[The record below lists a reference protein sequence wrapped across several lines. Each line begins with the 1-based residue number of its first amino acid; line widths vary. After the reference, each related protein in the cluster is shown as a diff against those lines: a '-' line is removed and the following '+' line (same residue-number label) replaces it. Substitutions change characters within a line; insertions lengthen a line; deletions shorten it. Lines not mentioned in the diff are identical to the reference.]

1 VPGSFGTLV
10 QRGRAFAA
18 VVLLAV
24 GCGGGAGYGPV
35 AQCQASQLHG
45 PLHALGAPGLDCSAV
60 EWDFGVVHDFAIFFG
75 AGSQQQIE
83 QILSGFSYE
92 VATTAGQNYAGGSVL
107 YLDPSGSNL
116 ALGLFQILTYPSGW
130 TTPHNP
136 YSEAPTIGNYLC
148 DMKSMR
154 LDAPAPDQGAD
165 AGC

>member
-1 VPGSFGTLV
+1 MPGSSGTLV
-10 QRGRAFAA
+10 QRGRALAA
-18 VVLLAV
+18 VVLMAV
-24 GCGGGAGYGPV
+24 GCGGARDAPAAQCRASQFHGPV
-35 AQCQASQLHG
+35 D
-45 PLHALGAPGLDCSAV
+45 ALGPPGLDCSAV
-60 EWDFGVVHDFAIFFG
+60 DWDFRVAHDCAILFG
-75 AGSQQQIE
+75 AGSRQQIE
-83 QILSGFSYE
+83 LVLSGFSYR

-107 YLDPSGSNL
+107 DLDPNGSNL

-154 LDAPAPDQGAD
+154 FDAQAPDQSAD

>member
-1 VPGSFGTLV
+1 MPGSFGTLL
-10 QRGRAFAA
+10 QRGRALVA
-18 VVLLAV
+18 VVPLTV
-24 GCGGGAGYGPV
+24 GCGGAGYAPI
-35 AQCQASQLHG
+35 AQCRASQLHG
-45 PLHALGAPGLDCSAV
+45 PLDALGPPGLDCSAV
-60 EWDFGVVHDFAIFFG
+60 EWDFGVVHDLAIFFG
-75 AGSQQQIE
+75 GGSQQQIE
-83 QILSGFSYE
+83 LILSGFSYR

-107 YLDPSGSNL
+107 YLNPNGSNL

-154 LDAPAPDQGAD
+154 FDAPAPDQSAD

>member
-1 VPGSFGTLV
+1 VD
-10 QRGRAFAA
+10 
-18 VVLLAV
+18 
-24 GCGGGAGYGPV
+24 
-35 AQCQASQLHG
+35 
-45 PLHALGAPGLDCSAV
+45 ALGAPGLDCSAV

-83 QILSGFSYE
+83 LILSGFSYR

-107 YLDPSGSNL
+107 YLDPNGSNL

-154 LDAPAPDQGAD
+154 FDAPVPEQSAD

>member
-1 VPGSFGTLV
+1 MPGSFGTLV
-10 QRGRAFAA
+10 QRGRALAA

-24 GCGGGAGYGPV
+24 GCGGAGYAAV
-35 AQCQASQLHG
+35 AQCRASQLHG
-45 PLHALGAPGLDCSAV
+45 PLDALGPPGLDCSAV
-60 EWDFGVVHDFAIFFG
+60 EWDFGVVHDSAIFFG

-83 QILSGFSYE
+83 LILSRFSYRI
-92 VATTAGQNYAGGSVL
+92 ATTAGQNYAGGSML
-107 YLDPSGSNL
+107 YLDPNGSNL

-136 YSEAPTIGNYLC
+136 YSEEPTIGNYLC

-154 LDAPAPDQGAD
+154 FDAPAPDQSAD

>member
-10 QRGRAFAA
+10 QRGRALAA
-18 VVLLAV
+18 VSLLAV
-24 GCGGGAGYGPV
+24 GCGGAGYGPV
-35 AQCQASQLHG
+35 AQCRASQLHG
-45 PLHALGAPGLDCSAV
+45 PVEALGAPGLDCSAV
-60 EWDFGVVHDFAIFFG
+60 EWDFGVVHDFAILFG

-83 QILSGFSYE
+83 LILSGFSYRI
-92 VATTAGQNYAGGSVL
+92 ATTAGQNYAGGSVL
-107 YLDPSGSNL
+107 SLDPNGSNL

-136 YSEAPTIGNYLC
+136 YSEGPTIGNYLC

-154 LDAPAPDQGAD
+154 LDAPAPDQSAD